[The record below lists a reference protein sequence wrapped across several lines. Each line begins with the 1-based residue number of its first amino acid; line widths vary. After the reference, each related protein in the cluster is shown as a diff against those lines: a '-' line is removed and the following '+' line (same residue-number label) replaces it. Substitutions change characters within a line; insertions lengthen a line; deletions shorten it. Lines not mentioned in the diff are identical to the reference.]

1 MTPYQSCGW
10 FKWFF
15 SFLLLDRFEVGKAY
29 YKKGNRNDT
38 LQNEPKSFLGWQFYD
53 FQIYVSTPI
62 VQIDLLYNLQKNC
75 LKGHLEK
82 IISERTIGKKD
93 IWHEHSQMSCPYRQ
107 KNSPKQQ
114 FAMIANKL
122 SRTTICTICKQNWLE
137 EQFAKNMVV
146 QFSIATIWLRAAPRG
161 PMAAPLDVWGATLL
175 EDPGGQTLRPR
186 FSSSGDF

>member
-1 MTPYQSCGW
+1 M
-10 FKWFF
+10 
-15 SFLLLDRFEVGKAY
+15 GKAY